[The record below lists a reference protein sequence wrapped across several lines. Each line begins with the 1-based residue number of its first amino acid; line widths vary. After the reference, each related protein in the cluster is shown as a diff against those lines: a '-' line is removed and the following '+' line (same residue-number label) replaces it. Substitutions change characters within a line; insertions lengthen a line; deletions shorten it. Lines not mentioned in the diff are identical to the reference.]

1 MNKPY
6 DPYKAKT
13 IEAKT
18 YADANISVNLT
29 CDAGEYAVLT
39 KYADTME
46 VFRAGEDLKLARE
59 TYEAEC
65 ERAASENMQAW
76 LDKENI

>member
-18 YADANISVNLT
+18 YDAANISVNLT

-39 KYADTME
+39 KYANTME

-65 ERAASENMQAW
+65 ERAAEENLHVW

>member
-13 IEAKT
+13 IESET
-18 YADANISVNLT
+18 YDAANISVNLT

-39 KYADTME
+39 KYADKME

-65 ERAASENMQAW
+65 ERAALTNMNAW